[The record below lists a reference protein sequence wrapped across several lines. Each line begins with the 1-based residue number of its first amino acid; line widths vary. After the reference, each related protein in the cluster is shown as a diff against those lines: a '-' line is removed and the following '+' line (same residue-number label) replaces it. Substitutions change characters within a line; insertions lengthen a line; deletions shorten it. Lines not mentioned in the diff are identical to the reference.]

1 MSSVGHISLESVI
14 LVGDRVLIQPED
26 LGSKTSSGLYLP
38 ASVLEKENVH
48 GGRVVR
54 VGPGFVIPNPDFED
68 EPWSSSG
75 TPVRYLP
82 LQAEEGDYAFFLRK
96 EAIELRLNDEAYLIV
111 PHRAILAL
119 IRPEISTDDDDLLD
133 DLLS

>member
-1 MSSVGHISLESVI
+1 
-14 LVGDRVLIQPED
+14 VLIQPED
-26 LGSKTSSGLYLP
+26 LASETSSGLYLP
-38 ASVLEKENVH
+38 ASVLEKENVR

-82 LQAEEGDYAFFLRK
+82 LQAEENDYAFFLRK
-96 EAIELRLNDEAYLIV
+96 EAIELKLNDETYLIV

-119 IRPEISTDDDDLLD
+119 IRPGISVDDEDLLD

>member
-1 MSSVGHISLESVI
+1 MKTAGHISLERVI

-26 LGSKTSSGLYLP
+26 LTTETSSGLYLP
-38 ASVLEKENVH
+38 ASVLEKERVR
-48 GGRVVR
+48 GGRIVK

-68 EPWSSSG
+68 EPWSSSSQ
-75 TPVRYLP
+75 PIRYLP
-82 LQAEEGDYAFFLRK
+82 LQAEDGDYAFFLRK
-96 EAIELRLNDEAYLIV
+96 EAIELKLNEDVYLIV

-119 IRPEISTDDDDLLD
+119 IRAGISMDDDDLLD